1 MTALDN
7 PSFVRAKLV
16 RSAPTTLPWR
26 LVLMRV
32 LNCNSIFIL
41 TISIL
46 FLFAIGAQAAAPTI
60 TSLTPNTGAVGS
72 SIVISGS
79 NFGSNKGSST
89 VKFNGTTATTTSWGA
104 SSITATVP
112 PGATTGNVV
121 VTVSGSSSNGAPF
134 TVTAAPSI
142 TSLAP
147 NTGAV
152 GSSIVIAGSNF
163 GPSRGNGNVKFNGT
177 SATTITSWGAS
188 SITATVPSG
197 ATSGNVVVTAAGGVA
212 SAGVTFTVTAAP
224 IITSLTPNTGAVGS
238 SIVIAGSNF
247 GPSVGNGNVKFNGT
261 SATTITNWGASS
273 ITATVPS
280 GATSGNVVVTAA
292 GGVASA
298 GVTFTV
304 TAAPIITSLTPNTG
318 AVGSSIVIAG
328 SNFGPSVGNG
338 NVKFNGTSATTITNW
353 GASSITA
360 TVPSGATSGNV
371 VVTAAGGVASTGVTF
386 TVTGAPIITS
396 LTPNTGAVGSSI
408 VIAGSNFGPSIGNGN
423 VKFNGT
429 SATTITNWG
438 ASSIT
443 ATVPSGGTSGNV
455 VVTAAGGVASAG
467 VTFTVTGAPSITSL
481 TPNTGAVGSS
491 IVIAGSNFGPSVGNG
506 NVKFNGTSATTITNW
521 GASSVTATVPTGAT
535 SGNVVVTAAGGV
547 ASAGVTFTVVPTP
560 SITNLSATSGAVG
573 TQVTITGTNFG
584 VSQGTSTVTFNGTAA
599 TPTSWSATS
608 VAVPVPSGATTG
620 NVVVSVSG
628 VSSNGISFTVLPGIS
643 GLSPT
648 TGAVGA
654 AVTITGTNFGSSQ
667 GSSSVTFNGAPTTP
681 TSWSSFAIGA
691 PVPSGATT
699 GNVVVT
705 VAGAASSGVNFTVV
719 PAPSITSLSVT
730 SGLVGTSVTIT
741 GTNFGAAQGTSTV
754 TFNDTEAPPASW
766 SATSIVVHV
775 PSGATTGNVVV
786 NESGVSSNGINFT
799 VIETLSIT
807 SLSPISGVVGSE
819 EV

>member
-224 IITSLTPNTGAVGS
+224 IITSLTPNAGAVGS

-261 SATTITNWGASS
+261 NATTITNWGASS

-292 GGVASA
+292 GGV
-298 GVTFTV
+298 
-304 TAAPIITSLTPNTG
+304 
-318 AVGSSIVIAG
+318 G
-328 SNFGPSVGNG
+328 SN
-338 NVKFNGTSATTITNW
+338 
-353 GASSITA
+353 
-360 TVPSGATSGNV
+360 
-371 VVTAAGGVASTGVTF
+371 GV
-386 TVTGAPIITS
+386 
-396 LTPNTGAVGSSI
+396 N
-408 VIAGSNFGPSIGNGN
+408 
-423 VKFNGT
+423 
-429 SATTITNWG
+429 
-438 ASSIT
+438 
-443 ATVPSGGTSGNV
+443 
-455 VVTAAGGVASAG
+455 
-467 VTFTVTGAPSITSL
+467 
-481 TPNTGAVGSS
+481 
-491 IVIAGSNFGPSVGNG
+491 
-506 NVKFNGTSATTITNW
+506 
-521 GASSVTATVPTGAT
+521 
-535 SGNVVVTAAGGV
+535 
-547 ASAGVTFTVVPTP
+547 FTVVPTP

-584 VSQGTSTVTFNGTAA
+584 ASQGTSTVTFNGTAA

-628 VSSNGISFTVLPGIS
+628 ISSNGISFTVLPGIS

>member
-72 SIVISGS
+72 SIVIAGS

-197 ATSGNVVVTAAGGVA
+197 ATTGNVVVTAAGGV
-212 SAGVTFTVTAAP
+212 
-224 IITSLTPNTGAVGS
+224 
-238 SIVIAGSNF
+238 GSN
-247 GPSVGNGNVKFNGT
+247 
-261 SATTITNWGASS
+261 
-273 ITATVPS
+273 
-280 GATSGNVVVTAA
+280 
-292 GGVASA
+292 GV
-298 GVTFTV
+298 
-304 TAAPIITSLTPNTG
+304 N
-318 AVGSSIVIAG
+318 
-328 SNFGPSVGNG
+328 
-338 NVKFNGTSATTITNW
+338 
-353 GASSITA
+353 
-360 TVPSGATSGNV
+360 
-371 VVTAAGGVASTGVTF
+371 
-386 TVTGAPIITS
+386 
-396 LTPNTGAVGSSI
+396 
-408 VIAGSNFGPSIGNGN
+408 
-423 VKFNGT
+423 
-429 SATTITNWG
+429 
-438 ASSIT
+438 
-443 ATVPSGGTSGNV
+443 
-455 VVTAAGGVASAG
+455 
-467 VTFTVTGAPSITSL
+467 
-481 TPNTGAVGSS
+481 
-491 IVIAGSNFGPSVGNG
+491 
-506 NVKFNGTSATTITNW
+506 
-521 GASSVTATVPTGAT
+521 
-535 SGNVVVTAAGGV
+535 
-547 ASAGVTFTVVPTP
+547 FTVVPTP

-584 VSQGTSTVTFNGTAA
+584 ASQGTSTVTFNGTAA

-628 VSSNGISFTVLPGIS
+628 ISSNGISFTVLPGIS

-667 GSSSVTFNGAPTTP
+667 GSSTVTFNGAPTTP

-691 PVPSGATT
+691 PVPSGAT
-699 GNVVVT
+699 
-705 VAGAASSGVNFTVV
+705 
-719 PAPSITSLSVT
+719 
-730 SGLVGTSVTIT
+730 
-741 GTNFGAAQGTSTV
+741 
-754 TFNDTEAPPASW
+754 
-766 SATSIVVHV
+766 
-775 PSGATTGNVVV
+775 
-786 NESGVSSNGINFT
+786 
-799 VIETLSIT
+799 
-807 SLSPISGVVGSE
+807 
-819 EV
+819 

>member
-72 SIVISGS
+72 SIVIAGS

-142 TSLAP
+142 TSLTP

-197 ATSGNVVVTAAGGVA
+197 ATTGNVVVTAAGGVA
-212 SAGVTFTVTAAP
+212 SAGVTFTVTA
-224 IITSLTPNTGAVGS
+224 
-238 SIVIAGSNF
+238 
-247 GPSVGNGNVKFNGT
+247 
-261 SATTITNWGASS
+261 
-273 ITATVPS
+273 
-280 GATSGNVVVTAA
+280 
-292 GGVASA
+292 
-298 GVTFTV
+298 
-304 TAAPIITSLTPNTG
+304 
-318 AVGSSIVIAG
+318 
-328 SNFGPSVGNG
+328 
-338 NVKFNGTSATTITNW
+338 
-353 GASSITA
+353 
-360 TVPSGATSGNV
+360 
-371 VVTAAGGVASTGVTF
+371 
-386 TVTGAPIITS
+386 APIITS

-443 ATVPSGGTSGNV
+443 ATVPSGATSGNV
-455 VVTAAGGVASAG
+455 VVTAAGGVASGG
-467 VTFTVTGAPSITSL
+467 VTFTVTAAPIITSL

-491 IVIAGSNFGPSVGNG
+491 IVIAGSNFGPSIGNG
-506 NVKFNGTSATTITNW
+506 NVKFNGTSATTITSW
-521 GASSVTATVPTGAT
+521 GASSITATVPSGAT

-547 ASAGVTFTVVPTP
+547 ASSGVNFTVVPTP

-584 VSQGTSTVTFNGTAA
+584 ASQGTSTVTFNGTAA

-608 VAVPVPSGATTG
+608 VAVPVPSGA
-620 NVVVSVSG
+620 
-628 VSSNGISFTVLPGIS
+628 
-643 GLSPT
+643 
-648 TGAVGA
+648 
-654 AVTITGTNFGSSQ
+654 
-667 GSSSVTFNGAPTTP
+667 
-681 TSWSSFAIGA
+681 
-691 PVPSGATT
+691 
-699 GNVVVT
+699 
-705 VAGAASSGVNFTVV
+705 
-719 PAPSITSLSVT
+719 
-730 SGLVGTSVTIT
+730 
-741 GTNFGAAQGTSTV
+741 
-754 TFNDTEAPPASW
+754 
-766 SATSIVVHV
+766 
-775 PSGATTGNVVV
+775 
-786 NESGVSSNGINFT
+786 
-799 VIETLSIT
+799 
-807 SLSPISGVVGSE
+807 
-819 EV
+819 